1 MSQAVI
7 HGDTIE
13 LLQECN
19 AGIKMAVATIDEIL
33 DYVKNRDLKFILS
46 QSKEKHERLGNETHK
61 LLNEYHDTGKELSP
75 VAKGMSWLKT
85 NFRLTVNESDSTVAD
100 LITDGCNMGVKSLR
114 RYLNEYEAAEEKA
127 KDIAKKVI
135 SLEEDLIHDIKGYL

>member
-46 QSKEKHERLGNETHK
+46 QSKEKHERLGNKTHE

-127 KDIAKKVI
+127 KDIAKRLI
-135 SLEEDLIHDIKGYL
+135 SLEEDLILDIKGYL